1 MSLSTAL
8 RIFLIVIAFDFSKAR
23 KSSQKVENNMAHSD
37 FLNGSNLFLFIHDIY
52 HPHIPLSIL
61 SFLKEVT
68 CCTKNVVSTKKVIH
82 IEVTL
87 RIKIM

>member
-1 MSLSTAL
+1 MAYLE
-8 RIFLIVIAFDFSKAR
+8 FLK
-23 KSSQKVENNMAHSD
+23 
-37 FLNGSNLFLFIHDIY
+37 GSHLFVFIHDIY
-52 HPHIPLSIL
+52 HVHILLSIL